1 MAKDTKT
8 ARRSA
13 KTAELS
19 PMDYYSKALKSGA
32 ISVRQSLAKLWD
44 TNSGHPELEIEVEV
58 LASKD
63 GEKRYLNFEGAYLS
77 PTNSMIYEEIQELD
91 AGDTVSIV
99 MQGQDP
105 LELSDEE
112 LRAHDKNGTDISRW
126 EDAMDNDQYRLAVIE
141 IL

>member
-1 MAKDTKT
+1 MATTRKATTK
-8 ARRSA
+8 AA
-13 KTAELS
+13 KATQIS
-19 PMDYYSKALKSGA
+19 PLDYYSKALKSGA

-77 PTNSMIYEEIQELD
+77 PTNSMIYEEIQDLD
-91 AGDTVSIV
+91 AGDTVSII

-112 LRAHDKNGTDISRW
+112 MRAHEKNGTDISRW
-126 EDAMDNDQYRLAVIE
+126 SDALENEQYRLAVIE
-141 IL
+141 VL